1 MIIAI
6 EVALIQVAIIN
17 DVHLVMGIIIIKENV
32 KAVASFQVADEMA
45 SYTSFI

>member
-17 DVHLVMGIIIIKENV
+17 DVHPVMGISIIKENV
-32 KAVASFQVADEMA
+32 KVVASFQVADEMA